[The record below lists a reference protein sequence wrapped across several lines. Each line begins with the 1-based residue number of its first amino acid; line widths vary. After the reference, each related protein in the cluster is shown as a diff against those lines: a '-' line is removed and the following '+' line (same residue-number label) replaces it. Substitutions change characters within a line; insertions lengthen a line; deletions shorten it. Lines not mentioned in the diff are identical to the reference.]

1 MRSLWRLHL
10 LSQRPTLSLSL
21 FYIEVNIKQ
30 HSFEVEGMWLTDFTA
45 PTVRPRGQ
53 SVIDCLAHS
62 NSLMQDDIFQTRY
75 KVIQGALAR
84 LMEIHEALLSENES
98 SLSSTMIQDPSHHK
112 IVEGLFDLVS
122 LEGIYPALSPEVG
135 IPFEKRVRSVL
146 KGGLETR
153 PSSINDEIDSQMKTL
168 LAEICDK
175 LYKMTDDSTRVSLVL
190 RERTLLD
197 LIASMAEL
205 GFSPS
210 KRDKTDDTQ
219 VSKFNLLMH
228 RYAYRPDDIK
238 FYSDFWEISLRALI

>member
-1 MRSLWRLHL
+1 
-10 LSQRPTLSLSL
+10 
-21 FYIEVNIKQ
+21 
-30 HSFEVEGMWLTDFTA
+30 MWLTDFTA
-45 PTVRPRGQ
+45 PTVRPKGQ
-53 SVIDCLAHS
+53 SVIDCLAQS

-75 KVIQGALAR
+75 KVIQEALVR
-84 LMEIHEALLSENES
+84 LKEIHEAHLSQNES
-98 SLSSTMIQDPSHHK
+98 SLSSIMIQDPSHHK

-153 PSSINDEIDSQMKTL
+153 PSINDENDLQMEAL

-175 LYKMTDDSTRVSLVL
+175 LYEMTDNSTRVSLVL

-197 LIASMAEL
+197 LIAGMAEL

-219 VSKFNLLMH
+219 VSKFNFLMH

-238 FYSDFWEISLRALI
+238 FYQIFGKFH